1 MSELTIFEMRHIS
14 PDVAAWLS
22 LEISQDNSVVFVGG
36 SESLSLSNGDGFVFA
51 VNFKSELEVV
61 ASKRYGEN
69 DGKIGCVNLIRRY
82 YGSTSDNLLLLGGSG
97 AILVVCYISQ
107 AFHTIQTI
115 QSFTPNPIC
124 DLAVQG
130 NNLYA
135 VSGLRKILCC
145 FFDPKAAEL
154 QKKVEVELQNQIT
167 QHMIKNAPSQKD
179 RLEEK
184 PTIQAVTNHT
194 TMTHTPYRRLNF
206 NEPVEKNEEQKIP
219 SFQPNQHT
227 SATRTVA
234 AYQLEQHHPS

>member
-82 YGSTSDNLLLLGGSG
+82 HGSTSDNLLLLGGSG

-107 AFHTIQTI
+107 AFHTI
-115 QSFTPNPIC
+115 
-124 DLAVQG
+124 
-130 NNLYA
+130 
-135 VSGLRKILCC
+135 
-145 FFDPKAAEL
+145 
-154 QKKVEVELQNQIT
+154 
-167 QHMIKNAPSQKD
+167 
-179 RLEEK
+179 
-184 PTIQAVTNHT
+184 
-194 TMTHTPYRRLNF
+194 
-206 NEPVEKNEEQKIP
+206 
-219 SFQPNQHT
+219 
-227 SATRTVA
+227 
-234 AYQLEQHHPS
+234 

>member
-107 AFHTIQTI
+107 AFHTI
-115 QSFTPNPIC
+115 
-124 DLAVQG
+124 
-130 NNLYA
+130 
-135 VSGLRKILCC
+135 
-145 FFDPKAAEL
+145 
-154 QKKVEVELQNQIT
+154 
-167 QHMIKNAPSQKD
+167 
-179 RLEEK
+179 
-184 PTIQAVTNHT
+184 
-194 TMTHTPYRRLNF
+194 
-206 NEPVEKNEEQKIP
+206 
-219 SFQPNQHT
+219 
-227 SATRTVA
+227 
-234 AYQLEQHHPS
+234 